1 MRMPKL
7 LRKGDIADIDGVLDF
22 APPAVDGHVSMSV
35 VRQTTENESD
45 LCRLEVRTLPTVLC
59 ALHEG
64 R

>member
-1 MRMPKL
+1 MRSALEAGFLRAAWLAKRLPHIVWGRHL
-7 LRKGDIADIDGVLDF
+7 LLTRKAT
-22 APPAVDGHVSMSV
+22 P
-35 VRQTTENESD
+35 ENESD